1 VARRRWAA
9 PSAQIE
15 KSNPKVAMLLALS
28 QRAHARAN
36 AAPVAPRAA
45 APRAAVR
52 VAPRRRRRRLADAA
66 RASAAAASN
75 AASAAAP
82 LAAGAPLP
90 EAVDRLLA
98 LVAGGEDAMP
108 PAARAEADALIAR
121 LEAAGAPRPLEN
133 PLIFGD
139 YVVAYVSV
147 GNRQLGAPAG
157 GAFRG
162 TLGRALF
169 STRLLAQSVLKPDVV
184 TNYVGFALLG
194 GIPGGVG
201 LRGRLVSVPES
212 PGGADDAATAKVFF
226 DAPVLSLNVLGG
238 LHARIGPPST
248 VVLTTTYLDE
258 RVRLGRGSRGSRFVF
273 ARGGAAAEAGMDR
286 VGLERTS
293 RAGKAAVAAALAALV
308 GGGAWAASRPAVPVP
323 VRALGVV
330 AAALGLALGGVVA
343 RGG

>member
-1 VARRRWAA
+1 M
-9 PSAQIE
+9 P
-15 KSNPKVAMLLALS
+15 LALS
-28 QRAHARAN
+28 QRAHARAG
-36 AAPVAPRAA
+36 AAATAPRAA

-52 VAPRRRRRRLADAA
+52 AAPPPRRRRLAAAA
-66 RASAAAASN
+66 RASAAAD
-75 AASAAAP
+75 
-82 LAAGAPLP
+82 APLP
-90 EAVDRLLA
+90 AAVDRLLA
-98 LVAGGEDAMP
+98 LVAGGEDAML
-108 PAARAEADALIAR
+108 PAARAEADALISR
-121 LEAAGAPRPLEN
+121 LEAAGAARPLEN
-133 PLIFGD
+133 PMIFGD

-162 TLGRALF
+162 KLGRALF
-169 STRLLAQSVLKPDVV
+169 ATRLLAQSVLEPDVV
-184 TNYVGFALLG
+184 TNYVGFALFG

-201 LRGRLVSVPES
+201 LRGRLVSVPET

-273 ARGGAAAEAGMDR
+273 TRGGAAAEAGMER

-293 RAGKAAVAAALAALV
+293 RAGKAAVAAALAALI
-308 GGGAWAASRPAVPVP
+308 GAGAWAASRPAVPVP

-343 RGG
+343 RGGIVDPGADDRPEVAAPAGAAAATEGSS